1 MYTRSKKSRN
11 SLLFAALGAASIGGV
26 IAARRLR
33 RSSGRTPDGRTPRV
47 GIMARVFEGLPS
59 DSPPKLIMTILP
71 RLREQNDD
79 IIRLLRE
86 QNELLRR
93 GQTELVSR

>member
-1 MYTRSKKSRN
+1 
-11 SLLFAALGAASIGGV
+11 
-26 IAARRLR
+26 
-33 RSSGRTPDGRTPRV
+33 
-47 GIMARVFEGLPS
+47 MARVFEGLPS

-71 RLREQNDD
+71 RLREQNDE